1 MTAVVLFVMIA
12 ALWVAAWWRIFTRM
26 GFAGILSLLMLV
38 PILNFVLLLVIAFAP
53 EWPVE
58 EELRWHK
65 GEPGLPPPRRRPS
78 PWGDPPPG
86 DDWI

>member
-1 MTAVVLFVMIA
+1 MTALVLFVMIA

-38 PILNFVLLLVIAFAP
+38 PIVNFVVLLVIAFAP

-65 GEPGLPPPRRRPS
+65 GEPGLPPRRRPS
-78 PWGDPPPG
+78 PWGEPPPG